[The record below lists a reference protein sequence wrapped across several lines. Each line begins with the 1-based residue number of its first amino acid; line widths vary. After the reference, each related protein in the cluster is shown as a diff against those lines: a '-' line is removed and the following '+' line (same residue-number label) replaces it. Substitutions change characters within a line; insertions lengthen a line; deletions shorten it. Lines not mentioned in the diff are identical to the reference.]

1 MIDYFAVLGIPRR
14 PAVPE
19 SALQRAYNQKSK
31 LLHPDRAE
39 GSDFSSINEAF
50 QVVSN
55 PAARIQHLLK
65 LEFGEAGDRQIGA
78 ELGDLFGTVVEVLRR
93 ADQELDPLS
102 GEVSPLLRALAFQ
115 HLDALR
121 DALDEAEKQIAE
133 RQSELQSRIVA
144 VDQIWSQDRA
154 RCRKPLAQI
163 AVDLTFV
170 QKWAAQVRE
179 RKVRLEEL
187 L

>member
-1 MIDYFAVLGIPRR
+1 MMDYFAVLGIQRR

-19 SALQRAYNQKSK
+19 SVLQQAYYQKSK

-39 GSDFSSINEAF
+39 DSDFASINEAF

-78 ELGDLFGTVVEVLRR
+78 ELGALFGTVVEILQRT
-93 ADQELDPLS
+93 DKEFEPLS
-102 GEVSPLLRALAFQ
+102 GQASALLRALAYQ
-115 HLDALR
+115 RLETLR
-121 DALDEAEKQIAE
+121 DALDDAEKQIAE

-144 VDQIWSQDRA
+144 VDQIWLQDRA
-154 RCRKPLAQI
+154 RCQKPLAQI

>member
-1 MIDYFAVLGIPRR
+1 M
-14 PAVPE
+14 
-19 SALQRAYNQKSK
+19 
-31 LLHPDRAE
+31 
-39 GSDFSSINEAF
+39 
-50 QVVSN
+50 
-55 PAARIQHLLK
+55 
-65 LEFGEAGDRQIGA
+65 
-78 ELGDLFGTVVEVLRR
+78 VEVLRR